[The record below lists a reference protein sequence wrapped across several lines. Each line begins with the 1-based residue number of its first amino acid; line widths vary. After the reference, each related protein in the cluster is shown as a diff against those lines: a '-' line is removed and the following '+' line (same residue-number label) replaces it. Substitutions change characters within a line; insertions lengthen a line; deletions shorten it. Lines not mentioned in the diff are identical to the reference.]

1 MALSVSSKESIYQH
15 IIFNFSVSYRL
26 HDQQQIGGGGA
37 VSISDKDVGKDRK
50 SITARI
56 TIAVTTTVI
65 TTVGATATGNANDS
79 VSDNNSA

>member
-1 MALSVSSKESIYQH
+1 MALSVFSKESIYQH

-26 HDQQQIGGGGA
+26 HDQQQIGGGT
-37 VSISDKDVGKDRK
+37 VSISGKDVGKDRK